1 MTNQIPASIKGQ
13 GPSAGASGH
22 VSDKRSNRKSIFQT
36 ILHRFGDA
44 GGIAVYGLPD
54 QT

>member
-13 GPSAGASGH
+13 GPSVGACGH

-36 ILHRFGDA
+36 TLHRPGDA
-44 GGIAVYGLPD
+44 GGMAVYGLPN